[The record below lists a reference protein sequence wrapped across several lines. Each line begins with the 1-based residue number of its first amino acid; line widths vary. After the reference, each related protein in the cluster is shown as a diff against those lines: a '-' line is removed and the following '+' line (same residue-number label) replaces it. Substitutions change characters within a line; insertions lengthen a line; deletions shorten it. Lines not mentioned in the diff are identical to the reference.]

1 MELLIICRIYE
12 NVKEDLYG
20 VSLNGKDILVMVYE
34 YGPSDDPLDS
44 CIGCDGPSP
53 DSLLADRCSTYRG
66 VPTSAHA
73 AMRSVHNSGVLFS
86 QIHTAGFALSPAHWE

>member
-1 MELLIICRIYE
+1 MYITLSELLAFGTFVIALIALMLSIR
-12 NVKEDLYG
+12 LFFQ
-20 VSLNGKDILVMVYE
+20 
-34 YGPSDDPLDS
+34 PDS

-66 VPTSAHA
+66 VPASAHA